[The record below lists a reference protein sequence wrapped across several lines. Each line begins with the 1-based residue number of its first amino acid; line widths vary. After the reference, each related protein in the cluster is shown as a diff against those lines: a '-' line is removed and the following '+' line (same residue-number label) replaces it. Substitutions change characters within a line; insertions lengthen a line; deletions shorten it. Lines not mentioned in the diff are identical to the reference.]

1 MKKILISGIVSGI
14 LLLIVS
20 ILMLNVAIIMFP
32 LTFEEY
38 YNDTF
43 NSNGERD
50 IFFYL
55 HPFVLSFALAWFW
68 HRFKGLFRGNMV
80 VRGIELGV
88 VFALV
93 ATLPTMWITYSA
105 LSVNFIVVGTWFVYA
120 LVQACIAGMINS
132 KINP

>member
-1 MKKILISGIVSGI
+1 MKKILISGTVSGAI
-14 LLLIVS
+14 LLVVS
-20 ILMLNVAIIMFP
+20 LLMLNAAIMIFP

-50 IFFYL
+50 IFFYI
-55 HPFVLSFALAWFW
+55 HPFILSFSLAWFW
-68 HRFKGLFRGNMV
+68 QRFKGLFKGNFL
-80 VRGIELGV
+80 VRGLELGL

-105 LSVNFIVVGTWFVYA
+105 ISVSFIVVGTWFLYGF
-120 LVQACIAGMINS
+120 VQACIAGLVNS
-132 KINP
+132 KLNP

>member
-1 MKKILISGIVSGI
+1 MKKILVSGLVSGI

-38 YNDTF
+38 YNETF

-68 HRFKGLFRGNMV
+68 HRFKGMFRGNML

-105 LSVNFIVVGTWFVYA
+105 LSVSFIVVGTWFVYA

-132 KINP
+132 KFNP

>member
-1 MKKILISGIVSGI
+1 MKKILISGLVSGI

-20 ILMLNVAIIMFP
+20 ILMLNVAILMFP

-38 YNDTF
+38 YNDSF

-50 IFFYL
+50 ILFYL

-68 HRFKGLFRGNMV
+68 HRFKGLFHGNIL
-80 VRGIELGV
+80 VRGLELGV

-105 LSVNFIVVGTWFVYA
+105 LSVSFIVVGTWFVYA